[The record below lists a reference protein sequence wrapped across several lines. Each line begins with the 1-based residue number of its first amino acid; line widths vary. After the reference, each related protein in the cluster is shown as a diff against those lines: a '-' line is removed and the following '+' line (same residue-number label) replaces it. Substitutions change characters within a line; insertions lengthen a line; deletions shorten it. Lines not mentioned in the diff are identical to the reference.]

1 MSCDP
6 PATPMPPRSSLL
18 DVFVEGMNLPTSSMF
33 PSYSVQ
39 TWMVGMLR
47 SQSTCRKDPSS
58 RMTITMTWMAT
69 PILVM
74 SREGLVYSWHS
85 HVLSWLKK

>member
-58 RMTITMTWMAT
+58 RINLTWM
-69 PILVM
+69 V
-74 SREGLVYSWHS
+74 SWLWRGRNMYT
-85 HVLSWLKK
+85 VISWLKK